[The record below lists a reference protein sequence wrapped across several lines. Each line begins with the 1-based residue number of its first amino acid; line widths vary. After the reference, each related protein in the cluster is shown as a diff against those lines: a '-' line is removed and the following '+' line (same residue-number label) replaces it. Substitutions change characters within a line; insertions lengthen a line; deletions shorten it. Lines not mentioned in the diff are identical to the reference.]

1 MPEWN
6 HFHSTRRNGD
16 GMNGSTRR
24 RIAIGI
30 IIGTW
35 VLGAAVLVAL
45 LLLQGPT
52 PAVVIAMST
61 GTAALVA
68 ATTAGAVAL
77 RREGATR

>member
-1 MPEWN
+1 M
-6 HFHSTRRNGD
+6 
-16 GMNGSTRR
+16 
-24 RIAIGI
+24 AIGG

-61 GTAALVA
+61 GAAALVA
-68 ATTAGAVAL
+68 ATSAGAVAF
-77 RREGATR
+77 RREGAIRREGALR

>member
-1 MPEWN
+1 MPGWN
-6 HFHSTRRNGD
+6 HFHSTQRNGD
-16 GMNGSTRR
+16 DMDGSTRR
-24 RIAIGI
+24 RIAIGG

-35 VLGAAVLVAL
+35 VLGAAILAVL

-68 ATTAGAVAL
+68 ATTAGVVAL
-77 RREGATR
+77 RREGLAR